1 MDKKYE
7 LLKDDYIHY
16 RWRTLYRIRALKD
29 FSNVRVGELG
39 GYIEKEAN
47 LSHEHNCWVYDN
59 AKVCENARVYENAR
73 IYDNVTVCENAS
85 VYGSAKVF
93 DNVKVYSNAMVHDN
107 AKAFDNAM
115 IYGQSE
121 ICGNAKI
128 SSKAQVCG
136 NAKIC
141 EYAKIWGKAIVSGN
155 VIINKGNII
164 GKASMPFKDIFQ
176 YPCRHRML
184 TAILTENDEILY
196 SIGCQK
202 NITEDEFIDRI
213 YNEDGGLDEN
223 PHRQEYLKLIP
234 LIKDYFKEGE
244 DR

>member
-1 MDKKYE
+1 MAKKYE

-16 RWRTLYRIRALKD
+16 RWKILYRIRALKD

-59 AKVCENARVYENAR
+59 AKVCENASVYE
-73 IYDNVTVCENAS
+73 S
-85 VYGSAKVF
+85 
-93 DNVKVYSNAMVHDN
+93 
-107 AKAFDNAM
+107 AKAFGNAEVYDNARVHGNAKVWNNAM

-128 SSKAQVCG
+128 SS
-136 NAKIC
+136 NAHIFRN
-141 EYAKIWGKAIVSGN
+141 A
-155 VIINKGNII
+155 IINKGNII
-164 GKASMPFKDIFQ
+164 GTVSMPYKDIFQ
-176 YPCRHRML
+176 YQCKNRLL

-196 SIGCQK
+196 SLGCQE

-213 YNEDGGLDEN
+213 YNEDGGLEEN
-223 PHRQEYLKLIP
+223 PHRKEYLKLIS
-234 LIKDYFKEGE
+234 LIKDYFKGE
-244 DR
+244 